1 MVPHTLEPGDW
12 WERGPEVAGFFGE
25 KSDLGEFERKVTVG
39 VKIVI
44 SIRVQESEQM

>member
-39 VKIVI
+39 AKRVL
-44 SIRVQESEQM
+44 SIGVRGSEQM